1 MVRNRELG
9 QSGDEASESLE
20 SSVTPGYVVGGFFDF
35 FIKEPFGAVGS
46 YTIFLGRTILRSF
59 RPPVSFKLFIKQCE
73 FVGNMSIGVIILA
86 GTMIGAV
93 FGLQFGETLKIFGG
107 EALIGASAA
116 FALSKELAPVIGSFL
131 VTARAGSSMAA
142 EIATMR
148 VNEQID
154 AMRVMAVNPY
164 NYLVA
169 PRIWASVVMMPLLS
183 LVFVLAGVVCSYGIA
198 VAVYDVDQAVFFDK
212 IQWIVKPTHI
222 WEGIQKAMVFG
233 LIFSSIGCYKGFH
246 AAGGA
251 KGVGRATTEAV
262 VISLVSILIVDFFI
276 SYAQFQVSKQGIF

>member
-1 MVRNRELG
+1 MTG
-9 QSGDEASESLE
+9 
-20 SSVTPGYVVGGFFDF
+20 SSKSTSATEPGPLLALSSALTQP
-35 FIKEPFGAVGS
+35 ITAVGAIIGFIAQ
-46 YTIFLGRTILRSF
+46 TVLRTF
-59 RPPVSFKLFIKQCE
+59 RPKMSIKLFLRQCE
-73 FVGNMSIGVIILA
+73 FVGNMSVAITILA
-86 GTMIGAV
+86 GMMIGAV
-93 FGLQFGETLKIFGG
+93 FGLQFGEILRIFGAEG
-107 EALIGASAA
+107 MIGASAG

-169 PRIWASVVMMPLLS
+169 PRIWASVAMMPLLTAIFILS
-183 LVFVLAGVVCSYGIA
+183 GVFCSFVIGVVI
-198 VAVYDVDQAVFFDK
+198 YDVDLAVFFDK
-212 IQWIVKPTHI
+212 IQWIVKPSHI
-222 WEGIQKAMVFG
+222 WEGMQKSMVFG
-233 LIFSSIGCYKGFH
+233 LIFSSVGCYKGFH

-262 VISLVSILIVDFFI
+262 VISLVTILVVDFFM
-276 SYAQFQVSKQGIF
+276 SYAQYRTSQQSIF